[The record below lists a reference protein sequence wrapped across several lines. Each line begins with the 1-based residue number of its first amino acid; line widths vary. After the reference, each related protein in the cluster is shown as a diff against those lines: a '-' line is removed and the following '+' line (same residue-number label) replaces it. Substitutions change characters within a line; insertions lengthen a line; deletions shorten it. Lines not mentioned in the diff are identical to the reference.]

1 MVLLWTCLLSF
12 SWLVWSL
19 WPAAILAAAADP
31 EYSPAFIATQGKHR
45 MNDKAA
51 KTDYWD
57 DWQREAIA
65 AGISAPLAKLGMEM
79 MRTHRKNRWPKEF
92 LGREEDG
99 PVMIEMCLE
108 DEAETELFFIE
119 NLHPYDAKLIAAT
132 RKRLC
137 ID

>member
-1 MVLLWTCLLSF
+1 
-12 SWLVWSL
+12 
-19 WPAAILAAAADP
+19 
-31 EYSPAFIATQGKHR
+31 

-57 DWQREAIA
+57 DWQREAIG
-65 AGISAPLAKLGMEM
+65 AGISAALAKLGMEL
-79 MRTHRKNRWPKEF
+79 MRTHRKNRWPKDF
-92 LGREEDG
+92 LGRETDG
-99 PVMIEMCLE
+99 LVMIEMCLE

-119 NLHPYDAKLIAAT
+119 NLYPYDAKLIAAT